1 MKASLIR
8 ELQHWVY
15 PVVTTDSW
23 HWFHVPTM
31 TTFQHDSW
39 QHDMRPTAC
48 TRWSEPRGKFCNNGD
63 TCILTYL
70 MAMLGLWRLVRRLVV
85 TACAVLWVWV
95 TALLTVW
102 GVEVEGWT
110 GAAQYSCYLT
120 QALARPLSCTQV
132 SWSPGHTALQR
143 NLRQC
148 STALYSV
155 LLCIRHCDYYQW
167 SIHIYN
173 DHPLNWHYMCP
184 CYQVI
189 LSGNWR
195 RKQSRAPF

>member
-70 MAMLGLWRLVRRLVV
+70 MAMLGLWRLVRRLLV

-132 SWSPGHTALQR
+132 SWPH
-143 NLRQC
+143 C
-148 STALYSV
+148 SAEKSQAVLYCSVLCAALYQTLW
-155 LLCIRHCDYYQW
+155 LLSMINSY
-167 SIHIYN
+167 
-173 DHPLNWHYMCP
+173 L
-184 CYQVI
+184 
-189 LSGNWR
+189 
-195 RKQSRAPF
+195 

>member
-1 MKASLIR
+1 
-8 ELQHWVY
+8 
-15 PVVTTDSW
+15 
-23 HWFHVPTM
+23 M

-63 TCILTYL
+63 TCIQTYL
-70 MAMLGLWRLVRRLVV
+70 MAMLGLWRLGGWWSLH
-85 TACAVLWVWV
+85 VLCCVGV
-95 TALLTVW
+95 CCTVW
-102 GVEVEGWT
+102 GVEGWT

-132 SWSPGHTALQR
+132 SWPH
-143 NLRQC
+143 C
-148 STALYSV
+148 SHHFPEKSDAVLYCSVLCAALYQTLSW
-155 LLCIRHCDYYQW
+155 LSMIFP
-167 SIHIYN
+167 IYD
-173 DHPLNWHYMCP
+173 DHPLDLHRCL

-189 LSGNWR
+189 LRGNWR